1 MKNLIPFLII
11 FMACNSRQTEPVNQ
25 ALIDLSKTAS
35 EEIRNTD
42 IAMSDQAQRDG
53 FSKTLLEFAD
63 DSIIKPKEGEF
74 PVIGKK
80 ALEDYWKGNKGTKGI
95 SWKPFRVEAAKSGEM
110 GYTVGN
116 WNLNTPDSTY
126 HGNYITIW
134 KKQQD
139 GQWKWVVDG
148 GNATPAPK

>member
-1 MKNLIPFLII
+1 MKTLIPFLII
-11 FMACNSRQTEPVNQ
+11 FTACNSKQIEPVIQ
-25 ALIDLSKTAS
+25 TPVDLGKTAS
-35 EEIRNTD
+35 EEIRSAD
-42 IAMSDQAQRDG
+42 IAMSDQANRDG
-53 FSKTLLEFAD
+53 FNKTLLEFAD

-80 ALEDYWKGNKGTKGI
+80 ALEDYWKGKEGTKAL
-95 SWKPFRVEAAKSGEM
+95 SWRPFRSEAAKSGDI

-116 WNLNTPDSTY
+116 WTLVTSDSTY

-134 KKQQD
+134 KKQPD